1 MVLLGLVRLRDRAY
15 GVPISREIEQ
25 RSGREVALGSVYAA
39 LQRLEENGLVTSK
52 PGDRRARRPGQAV
65 FPRDRGRPAR
75 RAGNPT
81 RVGEPLAREASGK
94 PLAAPAPPVPAPRRL
109 TPAACYHRL
118 SPRLSRLRKVPLV
131 DSLRIIGRGSLNW
144 LAERPIVVSFEVT
157 DACTCW
163 CKHCDHGGPRDESR
177 NLKPADFRRYM
188 EALRPCVVQVSGG
201 EPMLRDDVVE
211 IVRQIKGG
219 TTLPYTILVSNWSL
233 MTEEKYVSLAQAGID
248 QFSVSLDFP
257 DERHD
262 DFRVYPGLYR
272 HLEDIVP
279 RLAKLG
285 RDDIVL
291 NSCIT
296 SENVGEI
303 GAIADKAREWGVNL
317 CYSAYSARRTGCRDY
332 FLETPEQLVEL
343 NRQLDAVEA
352 RRDATNWIVNAP
364 TTLDATRRYF
374 ANKGTPG
381 CKAGLRFLVVTADG
395 ALQPCSMQFQR
406 YKLEDRSRMIAEF
419 TRTNTCDECYVSI
432 RSYLDKSFP
441 QLLRENVSEF
451 LSVK

>member
-1 MVLLGLVRLRDRAY
+1 M
-15 GVPISREIEQ
+15 
-25 RSGREVALGSVYAA
+25 
-39 LQRLEENGLVTSK
+39 
-52 PGDRRARRPGQAV
+52 
-65 FPRDRGRPAR
+65 
-75 RAGNPT
+75 
-81 RVGEPLAREASGK
+81 
-94 PLAAPAPPVPAPRRL
+94 
-109 TPAACYHRL
+109 
-118 SPRLSRLRKVPLV
+118 RKVPLL

-177 NLKPADFRRYM
+177 NLKPADYRRYM
-188 EALRPCVVQVSGG
+188 ESLRPCVVQVSGG
-201 EPMLRDDVVE
+201 EPLLRDDVVE
-211 IVRQIKGG
+211 VVRAIKGG
-219 TTLPYTILVSNWSL
+219 AGVPYTILVSNWSL
-233 MTEEKYVSLAQAGID
+233 MTREKYLALADAGID

-262 DFRVYPGLYR
+262 DFRAYPGLYR
-272 HLEDIVP
+272 HLEDLIP

-296 SENVGEI
+296 TENVGEI

-332 FLETPEQLVEL
+332 FLETPEQLAML
-343 NRQLDAVEA
+343 NEHLDRVEA
-352 RRDATNWIVNAP
+352 RRDSTNWIVNAP
-364 TTLDATRRYF
+364 TTLEATRRYF

-381 CKAGLRFLVVTADG
+381 CQAGLRFLVVTADG

-406 YKLEDRSRMIAEF
+406 YALEDRGRMIAEF
-419 TRTNTCDECYVSI
+419 TRHNQCDECYVSI

-441 QLLRENVSEF
+441 QLLRENVAEF
-451 LSVK
+451 LSIK